1 MGIIKIR
8 LIGSHMG
15 IIAKRIKPETDLM
28 LSTALTLIM
37 KGKEAEHGEVSLS
50 CTKCITSQYSTHI
63 RAACLGM
70 LLILTFSLNIN
81 SSL

>member
-28 LSTALTLIM
+28 LSTALTLVM
-37 KGKEAEHGEVSLS
+37 RGKEAPV
-50 CTKCITSQYSTHI
+50 I
-63 RAACLGM
+63 
-70 LLILTFSLNIN
+70 
-81 SSL
+81 